1 MTEFSIVV
9 IVSVVFLVF
18 ILLKTARIVPQKS
31 EFVIERLGKYNKV
44 LDAGFHLL
52 FPFLDVVK
60 YKRSLKEEV
69 FEVSKQNCITKDN
82 VALGIDGVLYLQVME
97 L

>member
-1 MTEFSIVV
+1 MTEFSVVV
-9 IVSVVFLVF
+9 IVSSILLII

-44 LDAGFHLL
+44 LEAGFHVL

-60 YKRSLKEEV
+60 
-69 FEVSKQNCITKDN
+69 
-82 VALGIDGVLYLQVME
+82 
-97 L
+97 